1 MIRCSH
7 CLSGHHI
14 IISRSVSTWC
24 WSRSLAHVGA
34 LTQVELL
41 DTARYLTKAII
52 KLLWL
57 EEGCLGLNHA
67 LRICLMEES
76 SIVHLHV
83 VDCLD
88 LGFVEPFYPLAVLP
102 QTELHLVIFGN
113 DVCAETVL
121 FTLVPIA
128 FIAALISPRVDSE
141 AVLLVVFVL
150 TAVHSSVIPDVNSH
164 ALHIIVEPFALVL
177 TAVKP

>member
-7 CLSGHHI
+7 RLSGHHI
-14 IISRSVSTWC
+14 IISRRISSWC
-24 WSRSLAHVGA
+24 WCWCRSLAHVGA

-41 DTARYLTKAII
+41 DTARYLTKAIV

-67 LRICLMEES
+67 LRVCLMEES

-102 QTELHLVIFGN
+102 
-113 DVCAETVL
+113 
-121 FTLVPIA
+121 
-128 FIAALISPRVDSE
+128 
-141 AVLLVVFVL
+141 
-150 TAVHSSVIPDVNSH
+150 
-164 ALHIIVEPFALVL
+164 
-177 TAVKP
+177 

>member
-14 IISRSVSTWC
+14 IISRRISSWCWC
-24 WSRSLAHVGA
+24 WSRSLAHVCA

-41 DTARYLTKAII
+41 DTAGYLTETIV
-52 KLLWL
+52 KLRWL
-57 EEGCLGLNHA
+57 KEGSLRLNHT

-76 SIVHLHV
+76 SIIHLHV
-83 VDCLD
+83 VDRLD
-88 LGFVEPFYPLAVLP
+88 LGFVEPFDPLAVLP
-102 QTELHLVIFGN
+102 QAELHLVIFRNNIG
-113 DVCAETVL
+113 AETVL
-121 FTLVPIA
+121 FALVPIA

-150 TAVHSSVIPDVNSH
+150 TAVHPSIVPDVNPH
-164 ALHIIVEPFALVL
+164 ALHIVIEPFTLVF
-177 TAVKP
+177 TAV